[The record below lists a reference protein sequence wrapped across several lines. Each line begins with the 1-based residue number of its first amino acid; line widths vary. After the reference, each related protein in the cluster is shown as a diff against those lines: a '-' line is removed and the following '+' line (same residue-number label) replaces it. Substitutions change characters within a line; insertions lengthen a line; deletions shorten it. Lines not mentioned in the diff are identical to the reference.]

1 MKTISITTK
10 QGDTGYT
17 STLSGEK
24 VNKHDLRIE
33 INGLIDELIVS
44 ITQIKLSPNISQ
56 KHKELMTWIQHCLFV
71 ISAHVSD
78 LLEKYT
84 LPQITNKEMNC
95 LDKIT
100 EHYEHNTNM
109 PEKFILSATTLESYH
124 YEHARVI
131 TRKLEREFS
140 KIPEF
145 CPEHHITKE
154 TFAYLNRLSDL
165 FFILARNVENN
176 QYEVVDYNF
185 ITEFVQNFTENL

>member
-10 QGDTGYT
+10 QGDSGYT
-17 STLSGEK
+17 STLSGDK

-33 INGLIDELIVS
+33 LNGLIDELIVS
-44 ITQIKLSPNISQ
+44 ITQIKLDSNIPAE
-56 KHKELMTWIQHCLFV
+56 HKKLMTWIQHCLFI

-84 LPQITNKEMNC
+84 LPQITSQELTC

-100 EHYEHNTNM
+100 EHYEKSTNM
-109 PEKFILSATTLESYH
+109 PETFILSATKIESYH
-124 YEHARVI
+124 YEYARVI

-145 CPEHHITKE
+145 CPDHHITKE

-185 ITEFVQNFTENL
+185 ITEFAQNFTTIL